1 MNGGMSAIAQSR
13 HQLHLKSVRVCAS
26 LPSSR
31 ALIWNGRTDGN
42 RGRQFVVGYA
52 IRALTARAGFSPRAH
67 ADGSVDSSIQFQL
80 RRT

>member
-31 ALIWNGRTDGN
+31 ALIWTDERTATAGASSSSDTLH
-42 RGRQFVVGYA
+42 
-52 IRALTARAGFSPRAH
+52 AL
-67 ADGSVDSSIQFQL
+67 
-80 RRT
+80 

>member
-31 ALIWNGRTDGN
+31 ALIWNGLTDGN
-42 RGRQFVVGYA
+42 RGASSSSDTYLATG
-52 IRALTARAGFSPRAH
+52 ALTARSGQPT
-67 ADGSVDSSIQFQL
+67 SVQSSMAPSNFKAQG
-80 RRT
+80 